1 MNKKFYSVIVIIYS
15 ALCIYIM
22 INYKVPNEDV
32 NKDITLVK
40 KQQEESS
47 DKNSNNTYVNTKE
60 TIKNNDSNA
69 TKNDIQVKGFNEYSR
84 SKTRKI
90 VDDNLNETYKLA
102 HEDSGINSINGEFD
116 SFNTEQR
123 KKNQVIKVPVDEI
136 VSCLSLSEKGK
147 LFTISRKLS
156 NEDYIKFQ
164 EYLGY
169 KNQKIG
175 MRKALEIIEAKLPQE
190 EVEEV
195 KTILSKF
202 MDMEV
207 IENSN

>member
-22 INYKVPNEDV
+22 INYKVPNEEV

-47 DKNSNNTYVNTKE
+47 DKINNTYENTKE
-60 TIKNNDSNA
+60 TIKNNDSN
-69 TKNDIQVKGFNEYSR
+69 TTEKNIQVKDFNEYSR
-84 SKTRKI
+84 SKARKI
-90 VDDNLNETYKLA
+90 VDDNLNETFKLA
-102 HEDSGINSINGEFD
+102 HEDSGINNISGEFD

-136 VSCLSLSEKGK
+136 VSCLSISEKGK

-156 NEDYIKFQ
+156 NEDYTKFQ

-169 KNQKIG
+169 KNQKFG

-195 KTILSKF
+195 KAILSKF

>member
-1 MNKKFYSVIVIIYS
+1 MNRKFYSIIVIIYS
-15 ALCIYIM
+15 AICIYIM
-22 INYKVPNEDV
+22 SNYKLPNRDV

-40 KQQEESS
+40 KQQEESNTNNS
-47 DKNSNNTYVNTKE
+47 YKNIKSKENLKNYDTNNIENESAIKDFSKYSKAKTKE
-60 TIKNNDSNA
+60 
-69 TKNDIQVKGFNEYSR
+69 
-84 SKTRKI
+84 I
-90 VDDNLNETYKLA
+90 VEGNLDETYKLTY
-102 HEDSGINSINGEFD
+102 EDSGINEIKGEFD
-116 SFNTEQR
+116 SFNTEMR
-123 KKNQVIKVPVDEI
+123 KKNQVIKVPVEEI

-156 NEDYIKFQ
+156 NEEYDKFQ

-175 MRKALEIIEAKLPQE
+175 MRKALEIIEAKLPQD

-195 KTILSKF
+195 KAILSKF

-207 IENSN
+207 IENGN